1 MKNCNQALL
10 TFCILALSIAA
21 SNAQNTITNVLNNT
35 VTPSTLTIGAISNVS
50 NTSELI
56 DAINLANS
64 GGGNR
69 TILIANGT
77 YQIASTSWYPYITA
91 SNVVFR
97 SASGNRDSVIICGA
111 GMADVSPDVECG
123 FYIVGDN
130 VTIADLTV
138 KNVGNHG
145 IAADGT
151 SQNVTV
157 YNVRFQDTYEQM
169 FKGTNSGTGS
179 VNGLIQC
186 CLFEYTAGIG
196 PQYYIGGI
204 DIHEGSG
211 WVVQDNVFRY
221 IMSPTAVLAEHAIHF
236 WDNTSNNTVERNL
249 IINCDRGIGFGLG
262 TSGNTG
268 GIIRNNMIYN
278 NGVGSNTDVGIGLET
293 SPGTRV
299 YNNTVYIVGYP
310 NPIEY
315 RFAAT
320 SGVDI
325 TNNITNADIAA
336 RDGATGSLATNVTN
350 AQSSWF
356 VDLANGN
363 LRLNGVI
370 PTVSDAGTDLSAYVS
385 DDIDKTSRP
394 MGTAFDIGAFE
405 NSNTGT
411 PENGKTGME
420 INIYPN
426 PSSDMVFVEG
436 EIPASII
443 VTDFFGQKVL
453 EFEQVSTFDIRS
465 LIPGVYFV
473 QLSFRDNTTSI
484 RVVKM

>member
-1 MKNCNQALL
+1 MKLYRHYIL
-10 TFCILALSIAA
+10 TACILVVYTTLSH
-21 SNAQNTITNVLNNT
+21 AQNTITNVLNNT
-35 VTPSTLTIGAISNVS
+35 VTPSTATVGTVTNVS
-50 NTSELI
+50 NAAELI

-69 TILIANGT
+69 TILMANGT
-77 YQIASTSWYPYITA
+77 YQIASTAWYPYITA
-91 SNVVFR
+91 SNIVFR
-97 SASGNRDSVIICGA
+97 SVSGNRDSVIICGE

-130 VTIADLTV
+130 ITIADLTIN
-138 KNVGNHG
+138 NVGNHG
-145 IAADGT
+145 IAVDGT
-151 SQNVTV
+151 SENVTV

-169 FKGTNSGTGS
+169 FKGTNSGSGS

-211 WVVQDNVFRY
+211 WVVQDNVFRS
-221 IMSPTAVLAEHAIHF
+221 IMSPSAVLAEHAIHF

-278 NGVGSNTDVGIGLET
+278 NGLGSNTDVGISLET

-310 NPIEY
+310 NAIEY

-320 SGVDI
+320 SGVEI
-325 TNNITNADIAA
+325 TNNITNGNIAE
-336 RDGATGSLATNVTN
+336 RDGASGILVTNVTN
-350 AQSSWF
+350 AQSRWF

-363 LRLNGVI
+363 LRLNGVV
-370 PTVSDAGTDLSAYVS
+370 PSVSDAGTNLSAYVS

-394 MGTAFDIGAFE
+394 MGAAFEIGAFE
-405 NSNTGT
+405 NSSTAT
-411 PENGKTGME
+411 PESGETGQ
-420 INIYPN
+420 NIHIFPN
-426 PSSDMVFVEG
+426 PSNDLVFIEG
-436 EIPASII
+436 ETPSSI
-443 VTDFFGQKVL
+443 VVADFFGQKVL
-453 EFEQVSTFDIRS
+453 EFSQVSTFDISS
-465 LIPGVYFV
+465 LVPGVYFV
-473 QLSFRDNTTSI
+473 QLCFRDNATSI